1 MGSLRTQEF
10 KIETWDAGWYQI
22 RNALSDRDLGADE
35 LATVKLAHS
44 LLKAKLLPKISEFG
58 FLG

>member
-1 MGSLRTQEF
+1 MGSLRTQEI
-10 KIETWDAGWYQI
+10 KIWDAGWYRI
-22 RNALSDRDLGADE
+22 RNALSERDLGADE
-35 LATVKLAHS
+35 LATVKRAHS